1 MLNPPEP
8 SGIIHKDTSDLI
20 FHYETSPFAFWVTRR
35 TEPDAHPLFDTRIS
49 SLPKTPIPLAFE
61 GDPSTTLDGFPL
73 VFEDQYLQ
81 LTSALP
87 RGTNIYGLG
96 EVVASSSFRRDIGTQ
111 DGPGTIQT
119 MWARDA
125 ASPIDENV

>member
-1 MLNPPEP
+1 MFN
-8 SGIIHKDTSDLI
+8 
-20 FHYETSPFAFWVTRR
+20 YESAPFAFWITRR
-35 TEPDAHPLFDTRIS
+35 TDPEATPLFDTRIS
-49 SLPKTPIPLAFE
+49 SLPKTPIPPVIHNSTHS
-61 GDPSTTLDGFPL
+61 DPSTALNGFPL

-96 EVVASSSFRRDIGTQ
+96 EVLASSGLRRDIGEE
-111 DGPGTIQT
+111 DGHGTIQP

-125 ASPIDENV
+125 ASPLDENV